1 MMNRRKRIENDLYL
15 IQYGLMKSIAFK
27 TETGKTVYV
36 RYGKGYF
43 TFSDGYEPFAYVPA
57 TAINEALD
65 LIEAISI
72 PTAFDGF

>member
-1 MMNRRKRIENDLYL
+1 MMNRRQRIENDLYL

-43 TFSDGYEPFAYVPA
+43 TFSDSDGYEPFAY
-57 TAINEALD
+57 TALNEALD

-72 PTAFDGF
+72 PTAFDY

>member
-1 MMNRRKRIENDLYL
+1 MMNRRQRIENDLSL
-15 IQYGLMKSIAFK
+15 IQFGLLRSIGFK

-43 TFSDGYEPFAYVPA
+43 TFSDGYEPFAYIPS
-57 TAINEALD
+57 INEALGF
-65 LIEAISI
+65 IEAISI